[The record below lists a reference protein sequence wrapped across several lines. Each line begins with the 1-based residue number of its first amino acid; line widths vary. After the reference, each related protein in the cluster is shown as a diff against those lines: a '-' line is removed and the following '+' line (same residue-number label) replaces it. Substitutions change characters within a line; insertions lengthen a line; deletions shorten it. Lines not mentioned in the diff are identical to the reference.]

1 MSWADFDALVLGA
14 SAAATVQVD
23 EALVAR
29 TAALTGD
36 DNPIHVDAVAARRF
50 GQSRPVAHGV
60 ILLGAISKLIGTE
73 LPGPGSIWF
82 QNEVEFIAPIYVGDV
97 VTVTVSVARLSH
109 ATRIVVLDV
118 DARNA
123 DGTVVARGKAT
134 VRVPAAIQ
142 DEDTPMQVQERVAL
156 VTGATGGI
164 GGEIAG
170 ALAGSGMRVLVGYHS
185 DATAAAACV
194 ARIRACGGAAE
205 SAAAN
210 LAAGGAAD
218 LVTAAML
225 AFGRVD
231 AVIHAATPPITYA
244 PFLETPPEVFRNYF
258 ESYVN
263 SLAELARLTAPGMK
277 ERHHGR
283 IVTILSSAL
292 SEVPPKLSA
301 YVTAKHAALGLCRAL
316 AVEFGPWNI
325 TVNAVSPSMVVGRH
339 TDAVGSAAREIMA
352 RKTPLRRLAEASDV
366 AAAVRFL
373 VGPEGG
379 FVSGANI
386 PVTGGILFG

>member
-1 MSWADFDALVLGA
+1 MSWADFDALAVGA
-14 SAAATVQVD
+14 SASATLHVD

-60 ILLGAISKLIGTE
+60 ILLGAISKLIGTQ

-82 QNEVEFIAPIYVGDV
+82 QNEVEFLAPIYVGDV
-97 VTVTVSVARLSH
+97 VAVKLAVARLSP

-123 DGTVVARGKAT
+123 DGAVVARGRAT
-134 VRVPAAIQ
+134 VRVPVAIHHEETSM
-142 DEDTPMQVQERVAL
+142 DVQERVAL
-156 VTGATGGI
+156 VTGATGTI
-164 GGEIAG
+164 GRAVAD
-170 ALAGSGMRVLVGYHS
+170 ALAGSGMRVFVGYHS
-185 DATAAAACV
+185 DGAAAAACV
-194 ARIRACGGAAE
+194 EGIRANGGVAE
-205 SAAAN
+205 SAAAD
-210 LAAGGAAD
+210 LGAGGAGS
-218 LVTAAML
+218 LVTAAMR

-231 AVIHAATPPITYA
+231 AVVHAATPPIAYA
-244 PFLETPPEVFRNYF
+244 AFLDTAPEAFHDYF
-258 ESYVN
+258 ASYVT
-263 SLAELARLTAPGMK
+263 SLADLARLTAPGMK
-277 ERHHGR
+277 ERQHGR

-292 SEVPPKLSA
+292 TEVPPKLSA

-339 TDAVGSAAREIMA
+339 ADTVGSAAREIMA
-352 RKTPLRRLAEASDV
+352 RKTPLRRLAEAGDV

-373 VGPEGG
+373 VGPDGG
-379 FVSGANI
+379 FVSGANL